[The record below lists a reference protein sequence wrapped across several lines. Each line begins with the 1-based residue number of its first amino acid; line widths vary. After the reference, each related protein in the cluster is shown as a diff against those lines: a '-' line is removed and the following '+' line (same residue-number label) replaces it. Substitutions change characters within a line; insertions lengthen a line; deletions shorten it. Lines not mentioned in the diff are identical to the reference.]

1 MNKKF
6 LLVFAGVAFAAVAVL
21 LVIGWLEDD
30 TPPLEPPPP
39 PVKKISAY
47 VSGQVKNISVVELED
62 TGNLRL
68 IDAVNLAGG
77 LTDLA
82 DTEAVNL
89 AAADTSAVNL
99 SEPLTDGQHIHIP
112 TKEIFLQTAAANS
125 SSSDLV
131 NINTDDADRLIS
143 LRGIGPALAQR
154 IIDYREQNGPF
165 KTIDE
170 LKNVRG
176 IGDKRFADIKDN
188 ITI

>member
-6 LLVFAGVAFAAVAVL
+6 LLVFASAAFAAVAVL
-21 LVIGWLEDD
+21 LVIGWLDD
-30 TPPLEPPPP
+30 STPPLEPSAP

-62 TGNLRL
+62 TGNLRFV
-68 IDAVNLAGG
+68 DAVNKAGG
-77 LTDLA
+77 LTDFA
-82 DTEAVNL
+82 DTQAINL
-89 AAADTSAVNL
+89 AA
-99 SEPLTDGQHIHIP
+99 PLTDGQHVHIP
-112 TKEIFLQTAAANS
+112 TKEIFLQTAAATS
-125 SSSDLV
+125 SELV
-131 NINTDDADRLIS
+131 NINTADADRLIS

-165 KTIDE
+165 KSIDE

-176 IGDKRFADIKDN
+176 IGDKKFADIKDD

>member
-77 LTDLA
+77 LT
-82 DTEAVNL
+82 EQ
-89 AAADTSAVNL
+89 ADTSAVNL

-176 IGDKRFADIKDN
+176 IGDKRFADIKDS